1 MVIATLCLSP
11 LTEIP
16 ERMIQAFWRQ
26 KTILFEHSGISVKGM
41 GRALTE
47 VISDNDAQTGGSTI
61 TMQVAKTIFKP
72 LSVPLIVTDR
82 TFIAR
87 KIENELT
94 KMKF

>member
-1 MVIATLCLSP
+1 
-11 LTEIP
+11 
-16 ERMIQAFWRQ
+16 
-26 KTILFEHSGISVKGM
+26 M

-61 TMQVAKTIFKP
+61 TMQVAKLFLSPERTINRK
-72 LSVPLIVTDR
+72 LTEL
-82 TFIAR
+82 FIAR